1 MKWTID
7 KSFSFCY
14 GHRVHN
20 QRLDTTFTESGNA
33 CLACRHLHGH
43 EGLVKVFL
51 EESDKGSNMKNT
63 GMVTDF
69 KHLGWFKNF
78 LDDVLDHKFI
88 MDIEDPLLYSELP
101 HYNHTFE
108 NATREQNSNIE
119 LIGRFEDIDGSI
131 KGIRKKDVIKNASG
145 FYTLDLNKLLN
156 DGTPHETAIFEKY
169 EGIIL
174 VDFVPTSENLSA
186 WLLSIVQNK
195 MKDLPNVRVRAV
207 EYWETPKS
215 HCRVDAITEYANTPT
230 DVQFI

>member
-20 QRLDTTFTESGNA
+20 QRLNTKFTDNGDS

-51 EESDKGSNMKNT
+51 EENSNSTNMSET

-78 LDDVLDHKFI
+78 LDNTLDHKMI
-88 MDIEDPLLYSELP
+88 LDIKDPLLPYELP
-101 HYNHTFE
+101 ELHSPDTFE
-108 NATREQNSNIE
+108 LQTEYLTYWENEFWTVDLTR
-119 LIGRFEDIDGSI
+119 LINDM
-131 KGIRKKDVIKNASG
+131 N
-145 FYTLDLNKLLN
+145 LNLENPRDKALL
-156 DGTPHETAIFEKY
+156 EKY
-169 EGIIL
+169 EGIVL
-174 VDFVPTSENLSA
+174 VDFVPTSENLSG
-186 WLLSIVQNK
+186 WLLSIANKK
-195 MKDLPNVRVRAV
+195 MKDLAGVRVKAV

-215 HCRVDAITEYANTPT
+215 HCRVE
-230 DVQFI
+230 Q